1 MEWEMG
7 LQEEYL
13 RLIKEGKKKIEGRLY
28 DEKRRQVKP
37 GDTII
42 FEGKLRVKVKALR
55 VYPSFREMLSEEG
68 VENVLPGVKT
78 IEEGVQIYR
87 QFYTEEE
94 EKKYGVVAIEIE
106 SIKE

>member
-42 FEGKLRVKVKALR
+42 FGEKLKVKVKALR
-55 VYPSFREMLSEEG
+55 VYSSFREMLSEEG
-68 VENVLPGVKT
+68 LENVLPGVKT

-87 QFYTEEE
+87 RFYTEEE

-106 SIKE
+106 PIKE

>member
-28 DEKRRQVKP
+28 DEKRRQIKP

-42 FEGKLRVKVKALR
+42 FEGKLKVKVKALR
-55 VYPSFREMLSEEG
+55 LYPSFREMLSEEG
-68 VENVLPGVKT
+68 LGNVLPGIKT
-78 IEEGVQIYR
+78 IEEGIQIYR

-94 EKKYGVVAIEIE
+94 EKKHGVVAIEIE
-106 SIKE
+106 PIKE